1 MGGATGTLL
10 LAMPG
15 GAFARI
21 VPWLIG
27 VASLGVLLKRRTE
40 HFCFD
45 AREPEC
51 GRLTWPRLVA
61 FSA

>member
-1 MGGATGTLL
+1 
-10 LAMPG
+10 MPG

-51 GRLTWPRLVA
+51 GRLIWPRLVA